1 MKKPFQTTLII
12 LLTLMGFSSFGQ
24 SELFGDWK
32 VSCPI
37 EYKDKAT
44 IVFCGLCPTVQESA
58 SVLMEDF
65 EMQIDKDEIKL
76 NMKYSGTTVK
86 YKWEDKTKSIEF
98 VYNKNTYRF
107 NSLFTDKSN
116 LLILKDKDGLILLL
130 QRK

>member
-1 MKKPFQTTLII
+1 MKKALQLILI
-12 LLTLMGFSSFGQ
+12 TLLTLIGFSSFGQ

-32 VSCPI
+32 VSCPA

-44 IVFCGLCPTVQESA
+44 IAFCSLCPTVQENA
-58 SVLMEDF
+58 SVLMDDF
-65 EMQIDKDEIKL
+65 EMEINKDEIKL
-76 NMKYSGTTVK
+76 NMKYSSTPVK

-98 VYNKNTYRF
+98 AYNKTTYKFNT
-107 NSLFTDKSN
+107 LVTDKSN